1 MASTLTVEQR
11 LQQLEVYLPET
22 LKDLEVR
29 LGGVEELLK
38 NVPVKEIIGVTDK
51 LNIID
56 AQLKQIPSGLISNW
70 GEIEKQMRVWQ
81 KEETER
87 KDAVQAIWKRLDTMN
102 NDMRKLQDNLKVSGS
117 DSDNES
123 AVESIRIKF
132 AQDMKNIQAQ
142 FEDMGNKMQN
152 VKPYD
157 EGKSSRIEWEQ
168 RMKRADFNKPGGM
181 TDGDKGFVKYAAS
194 IKRWGHKLHNEFT
207 KILEMVEGGKEWYC
221 ELKISKII

>member
-1 MASTLTVEQR
+1 
-11 LQQLEVYLPET
+11 
-22 LKDLEVR
+22 
-29 LGGVEELLK
+29 
-38 NVPVKEIIGVTDK
+38 
-51 LNIID
+51 
-56 AQLKQIPSGLISNW
+56 
-70 GEIEKQMRVWQ
+70 
-81 KEETER
+81 
-87 KDAVQAIWKRLDTMN
+87 MN
-102 NDMRKLQDNLKVSGS
+102 NDMRKLEDNLKVSVS

-123 AVESIRIKF
+123 AVESMRIKF
-132 AQDMKNIQAQ
+132 AQDMKNIQSQ

-207 KILEMVEGGKEWYC
+207 KILEMVEGGKEGMVWRVEDFEDHI
-221 ELKISKII
+221 ELTEELNRLSRAIYDMKKPLKQDQWHGRM